1 VWEAGECPA
10 SRGSLQSAYSPS
22 ASATADGQLARY
34 LSGELTPENVVA
46 VLDKC
51 CDSLANATKAR
62 CPDTVSGGAHDEAAA

>member
-1 VWEAGECPA
+1 
-10 SRGSLQSAYSPS
+10 
-22 ASATADGQLARY
+22 
-34 LSGELTPENVVA
+34 LTPENVVA